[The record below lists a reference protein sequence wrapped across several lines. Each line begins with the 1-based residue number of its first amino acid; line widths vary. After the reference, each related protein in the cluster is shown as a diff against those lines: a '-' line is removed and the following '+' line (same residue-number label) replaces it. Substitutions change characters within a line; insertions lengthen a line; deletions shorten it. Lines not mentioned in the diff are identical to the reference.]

1 MKKMR
6 KTAALALLLGAVSFS
21 ACGKKSGEEI
31 KLTIWVSEADQAF
44 AKEVAEK
51 FQKANPNKTY
61 RFVFGVQGENEAATR
76 ILNDVESAADVFS
89 FPNDQLTQLVNG
101 DALTRIGGDRLERL
115 KAQNPQD
122 AVDAATVT
130 KSGGEEV
137 YGIPYTDNT
146 FFLYYDKSVLS
157 AEDVGSIEGILAKC
171 SGGKKLGFLVS
182 DGWYNSAFYFGKGL
196 GYEVK
201 YDESMGETSITC
213 DFNNETGLQVTES
226 IWRLVQDGR
235 VKADADD
242 SKLVAGMTDGSIVAA
257 FSGVW
262 NRTAIEKAL
271 GKNFAAA
278 KLPTYTYVGTEQKPN
293 RQKGQAS
300 KNGQSGRNPQEGE
313 NGNVVQGSQVQL
325 VSFAGYK
332 MLGVNN
338 YSKQKAEALA
348 FADYYTSAESQIR
361 HFETRSYLPT
371 NVDARKDERIQN
383 DVVAKAISAQLQF
396 SKTQK
401 NVPSTFWDPL
411 KGLGNAMLTGVQ
423 TGNFD
428 VKGQLNACVAAITK

>member
-1 MKKMR
+1 MKKIG
-6 KTAALALLLGAVSFS
+6 KTAALLALAGAVSFAS
-21 ACGKKSGEEI
+21 CGKKTDGEI
-31 KLTIWVSEADQAF
+31 KLTVWVSEADQAF

-51 FQKANPNKTY
+51 FQKANPDKSY

-76 ILNDVESAADVFS
+76 VLNDVESAADIFS

-101 DALTRIGGDRLERL
+101 DALTRIGGDRLQRL
-115 KAQNPQD
+115 KAQNPQS
-122 AVDAATVT
+122 AVDSATVT
-130 KSGGEEV
+130 RAGNDEV

-157 AEDVGSIEGILAKC
+157 AEDINSIDGILSKC
-171 SGGKKLGFLVS
+171 SKDKKLGFLVS

-196 GYEVK
+196 GYEVT
-201 YDESMGETSITC
+201 YDRNMGETSIQC
-213 DFNNETGLQVTES
+213 DFNNPTGVQVTES
-226 IWRLVQDGR
+226 IWQLVQDSR

-242 SKLVAGMTDGSIVAA
+242 SKIVAGMTDGSIVAA

-271 GKNFAAA
+271 GENFAAA
-278 KLPTYTYVGTEQKPN
+278 KLPTYTYLGVAQDDNQGGNQDGN
-293 RQKGQAS
+293 
-300 KNGQSGRNPQEGE
+300 QSGNQGGE
-313 NGNVVQGSQVQL
+313 NGEAVGKQVQL

-332 MLGVNN
+332 LLGVNN
-338 YSKQKAEALA
+338 YSKYKAEALA
-348 FADYYTSAESQIR
+348 FADYYTNAESQIR
-361 HFETRSYLPT
+361 HFETRRYLPT

-383 DVVAKAISAQLQF
+383 DEVAKAISAQLQF

-423 TGNFD
+423 TGDFD

>member
-1 MKKMR
+1 MKKAG
-6 KTAALALLLGAVSFS
+6 KLTALLALAGAVSF
-21 ACGKKSGEEI
+21 AGCGKKTGDEI
-31 KLTIWVSEADQAF
+31 KLTVWVSEADQGF
-44 AKEVAEK
+44 AKEIAEA
-51 FQKANPNKTY
+51 FQKANPDKTY

-76 ILNDVESAADVFS
+76 VLNDVESAADVFS

-101 DALTRIGGDRLERL
+101 DALTRIGGDRLQRL
-115 KAQNPQD
+115 KAQNPQN
-122 AVDAATVT
+122 AVDSATIIR
-130 KSGGEEV
+130 SGDEEV

-157 AEDVGSIEGILAKC
+157 TEDIASIDGILAKC
-171 SGGKKLGFLVS
+171 SKDKKLGFLVS

-196 GYEVK
+196 GYEVT
-201 YDESMGETSITC
+201 YDGNMGETSIQC
-213 DFNNETGLQVTES
+213 DFNNPTGVRVTES
-226 IWRLVQDGR
+226 IWQLVQDSR

-242 SKLVAGMTDGSIVAA
+242 SKIVAGMTDGSIIAA

-271 GKNFAAA
+271 GENFAAA
-278 KLPTYTYVGTEQKPN
+278 KLPTYTYLGVAQDDNQGGGDGERVGT
-293 RQKGQAS
+293 
-300 KNGQSGRNPQEGE
+300 
-313 NGNVVQGSQVQL
+313 QVQL

-332 MLGVNN
+332 LLGVNN
-338 YSKQKAEALA
+338 YSKNKAEALA
-348 FADYYTSAESQIR
+348 FADYYTSKESQIR

-371 NVDARKDERIQN
+371 NVDARKDGRIQN

-428 VKGQLNACVAAITK
+428 VKGQLNACVAAIIK